1 MATAS
6 DQLTRLLSL
15 VPWLRAHPGV
25 SKADAAAAFGIT
37 VDQLDRDLQLAFTC
51 ELPGQPEV
59 FIDIDYLDS
68 DRVSVIDAGSIDRP
82 LRLRADEAVSLLVGL
97 RSLAAVPGLAD
108 RAALDS
114 ALAKIEDAAA
124 RVGVGL
130 GPDTTALRAGAAA
143 GAAASDPV
151 AEVRRGLA
159 DGHRLHLGYWVPSRD
174 EVTERDVDPYRMF
187 AVDDTGYLEGW
198 CYASED
204 VRTFRLDRVVHAE
217 VLDEPVGTAPPPADR
232 VREPVA
238 VFHPSDEDTVV
249 VLDLDPEARWVP
261 EYYSCEWVRPRDG
274 AAEGS
279 LRVALRTAD
288 ARLVVRLVLRLG
300 GAARVVEPPEVA
312 EAVRRAADDAL
323 VAYGV
328 SSSADG
334 GRGFKV

>member
-6 DQLTRLLSL
+6 DQLARLLSL

-25 SKADAAAAFGIT
+25 SKAEAAAAFAIS
-37 VDQLDRDLQLAFTC
+37 VDQLEKDLQLAFTC

-130 GPDTTALRAGAAA
+130 GPDTTALRAGAARHRA
-143 GAAASDPV
+143 VTRS
-151 AEVRRGLA
+151 RRSATGLA
-159 DGHRLHLGYWVPSRD
+159 QGHRVHLGYWVPSRD
-174 EVTERDVDPYRMF
+174 EVTERDVDP
-187 AVDDTGYLEGW
+187 
-198 CYASED
+198 
-204 VRTFRLDRVVHAE
+204 FRVFSRRRHRLPRGVLPRLRGRPHVPAGPGHARRG
-217 VLDEPVGTAPPPADR
+217 PAGAGRRSRRRAPDR
-232 VREPVA
+232 VREPAA
-238 VFHPSDEDTVV
+238 VFHPSDQDTVV
-249 VLDLDPEARWVP
+249 VLDLEPRGALGAR
-261 EYYSCEWVRPRDG
+261 
-274 AAEGS
+274 
-279 LRVALRTAD
+279 
-288 ARLVVRLVLRLG
+288 VLRLRVG
-300 GAARVVEPPEVA
+300 PARPRTLPRGPCGWLCGPPTHVSWSVWSCGWGAPRGWSSPRDVA
-312 EAVRRAADDAL
+312 EAVRRAADEAL

-328 SSSADG
+328 SSTAD
-334 GRGFKV
+334 

>member
-6 DQLTRLLSL
+6 DQLARLLSL

-25 SKADAAAAFGIT
+25 SKGEAAAAFGIS
-37 VDQLDRDLQLAFTC
+37 VDQLERDLQLAFTC

-124 RVGVGL
+124 RIGVGL
-130 GPDTTALRAGAAA
+130 GPDTTALRGSATVGDADPMAAI
-143 GAAASDPV
+143 
-151 AEVRRGLA
+151 RQGLA
-159 DGHRLHLGYWVPSRD
+159 EARRLHLGYWVPSRD
-174 EVTERDVDPYRMF
+174 EVTERDVDPFRVF
-187 AVDDTGYLEGW
+187 SVDDTGYLEGY
-198 CYASED
+198 CHASED
-204 VRTFRLDRVVHAE
+204 VRTFRLDRVMHAE
-217 VLDEPVGTAPPPADR
+217 VLPQAATAPQAPPDR
-232 VREPVA
+232 VREPAA

-249 VLDLDPEARWVP
+249 VLDLGPEARWVP
-261 EYYSCEWVRPRDG
+261 EYYSCEWVQPAPDG
-274 AAEGS
+274 PEGS

-288 ARLVVRLVLRLG
+288 PRLVVRLVLRLG
-300 GAARVVEPPEVA
+300 GAARVVEPADV
-312 EAVRRAADDAL
+312 AADVREAAGEAL
-323 VAYGV
+323 AAYGV
-328 SSSADG
+328 SSATD
-334 GRGFKV
+334 